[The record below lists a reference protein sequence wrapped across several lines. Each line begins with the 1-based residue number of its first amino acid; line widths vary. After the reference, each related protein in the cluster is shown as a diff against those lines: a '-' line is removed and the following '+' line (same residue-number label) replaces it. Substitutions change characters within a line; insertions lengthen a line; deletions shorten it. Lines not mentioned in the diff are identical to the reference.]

1 MTSLALAAIMAL
13 ATSPQ
18 CGGAASGSELAARLQ
33 AIAVHESGD
42 QRSYADPLLIGVNP
56 DWSRGLPA
64 ATLRSSSPEEARAR
78 ARTLLVQ
85 GRSFDLGLMQ
95 INVGSLAQDGL
106 SIDTAFDACRNMA
119 AGAAHF
125 TADVRAVLNLSHRR
139 YNTGSTERGA
149 GYASAIE
156 TVLARIQT
164 AGPDTSRSVVTG
176 PLLPPAPPPCAPVWD
191 AWALAKCSAHPVVP
205 PGPPPA
211 DGASS
216 APTMT
221 ASKEVPHAR

>member
-1 MTSLALAAIMAL
+1 MSVLTLSAVMAL
-13 ATSPQ
+13 AVSPQ
-18 CGGAASGSELAARLQ
+18 CGGAAPGGELAYRLQ

-42 QRSYADPLLIGVNP
+42 QRLFADPLLIGVNV
-56 DWSRGLPA
+56 DRARGLPA
-64 ATLRSSSPEEARAR
+64 AVLHSSSPEEARDK
-78 ARTLLVQ
+78 ARTLLAQ

-95 INVGSLAQDGL
+95 INVGSLVQDGL
-106 SIDTAFDACRNMA
+106 SIETAFDACRNMA

-164 AGPDTSRSVVTG
+164 AGPDTSRSVVTA
-176 PLLPPAPPPCAPVWD
+176 PLSPPAPPPCAPVWD

>member
-1 MTSLALAAIMAL
+1 MAL
-13 ATSPQ
+13 VTNPQ
-18 CGGAASGSELAARLQ
+18 CGGVTPGGELAYRLE

-42 QRSYADPLLIGVNP
+42 QRSFADPLLIGVNA
-56 DWSRGLPA
+56 DRLRGLA
-64 ATLRSSSPEEARAR
+64 AAVLRSASPEEARAK
-78 ARTLLVQ
+78 ARTLLAQ

-95 INVGSLAQDGL
+95 INVASLSQDGL
-106 SIDTAFDACRNMA
+106 TIDTAFDACRNMA

-156 TVLARIQT
+156 TVLTRIQAT
-164 AGPDTSRSVVTG
+164 GQDTTRSMATS
-176 PLLPPAPPPCAPVWD
+176 PLSPPEPPPCAPVWD
-191 AWALAKCSAHPVVP
+191 AWALAVCSARPLP
-205 PGPPPA
+205 AARPPA

>member
-1 MTSLALAAIMAL
+1 MSTLALAAIMAL
-13 ATSPQ
+13 ATNPQ
-18 CGGAASGSELAARLQ
+18 CGGATPGGELAYRLE

-42 QRSYADPLLIGVNP
+42 QRSSADPLLIGVNA
-56 DWSRGLPA
+56 DRLRGLA
-64 ATLRSSSPEEARAR
+64 AAVLRSASPEEARAK
-78 ARTLLVQ
+78 ARTLLAQ

-95 INVGSLAQDGL
+95 INVASLSQDGL
-106 SIDTAFDACRNMA
+106 TIDTAFDACRNMA

-156 TVLARIQT
+156 TVLTRIQA
-164 AGPDTSRSVVTG
+164 AGPDASRSVVTA
-176 PLLPPAPPPCAPVWD
+176 PLPPPALPSCAPVWD
-191 AWALAKCSAHPVVP
+191 AWALAECSARPVAP
-205 PGPPPA
+205 TGPPPA

>member
-1 MTSLALAAIMAL
+1 MSVLALAAIMAL
-13 ATSPQ
+13 VTDPH
-18 CGGAASGSELAARLQ
+18 CGGATPGGELAYRLQ

-42 QRSYADPLLIGVNP
+42 QHSYADPLLIGVNV
-56 DWSRGLPA
+56 DRLRGLPA
-64 ATLRSSSPEEARAR
+64 AALHFSTTEDARAK
-78 ARTLLVQ
+78 ARTLLVE

-106 SIDTAFDACRNMA
+106 SIETAFDACRNMA

-164 AGPDTSRSVVTG
+164 VGPNTSRFVATA
-176 PLLPPAPPPCAPVWD
+176 PLSPPAPPPCAPEWD
-191 AWALAKCSAHPVVP
+191 AWALAECSARPVTP

-216 APTMT
+216 APITT
-221 ASKEVPHAR
+221 ATKE